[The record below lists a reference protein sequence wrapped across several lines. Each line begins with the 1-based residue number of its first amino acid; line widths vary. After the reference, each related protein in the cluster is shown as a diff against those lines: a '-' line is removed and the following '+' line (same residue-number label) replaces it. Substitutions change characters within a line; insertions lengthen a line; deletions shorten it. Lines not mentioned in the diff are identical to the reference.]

1 MRFLIIIAC
10 LIPLFSWSQIGGQ
23 NGYQSLNLTS
33 NPRAAALGG
42 TTVSLADGDVSQ
54 FFENP
59 ATLDSVGSK
68 NIFFHFNPYF
78 ADVFVYSGAY
88 TFNVADAGVFAVGIN
103 YVNFGSFAMTD
114 EAGNQLGTFQ
124 AQDYTIQIGKAHQL
138 GPFTLGANLKLTHS
152 SIDSY
157 GSTAMLIDIGGVF
170 RPSKNWTIAMVM
182 QNIGGRISDY
192 TAFSSPSIPFDIKL
206 GTSFKPEYMPLRF
219 TITTTNLVD
228 QNTSREEETAGRN
241 SGAIDKVWKRVNL
254 GAEVL
259 LSNNIQ
265 LLVGYS
271 HKRKQELRL
280 DDVGGGAGLSYGL
293 MVRVKRI
300 EFRFSRATFHTAGGS
315 SFISLR
321 TDLNDF
327 RKIL

>member
-1 MRFLIIIAC
+1 MRYIVVIAC
-10 LIPLFSWSQIGGQ
+10 LVPLFSWSQIGGQ
-23 NGYQSLNLTS
+23 AGYQSLNLTS

-42 TTVSLADGDVSQ
+42 TAISLADGDVSQ

-68 NIFFHFNPYF
+68 NLFFHFNPYF

-88 TFNVADAGVFAVGIN
+88 TFDMLNAGTFAAGIN
-103 YVNFGSFAMTD
+103 YVNFGSFEMTD
-114 EAGNQLGTFQ
+114 ETGNQIGTFQ

-152 SIDSY
+152 SIESY
-157 GSTAMLIDIGGVF
+157 GSTAILMDVGGIF
-170 RPSKNWTIAMVM
+170 RLSKNWTIAMVM
-182 QNIGGRISDY
+182 QNIGGRVSEY
-192 TAFSSPSIPFDIKL
+192 TSFSSPSIPFDVKL

-228 QNTSREEETAGRN
+228 ENTTQEEESAGR
-241 SGAIDKVWKRVNL
+241 SSKTIDKVWKRMNL

-265 LLVGYS
+265 LLIGYS

-280 DDVGGGAGLSYGL
+280 DDIGGGAGLSYGL
-293 MVRVKRI
+293 MVKVKRI
-300 EFRFSRATFHTAGGS
+300 EFRFSRATFHAAGGS

-327 RKIL
+327 KKIL